1 MNAFPIAQPS
11 LISEASPVQFPGPHP
26 DKADVVVIGGG
37 VAGVS
42 TAYYLAKRGVRVVL
56 CEKGRVAAEQ
66 SSRNWGWVRQQGRDW
81 AELPIM
87 MEANR
92 LWQGLAAETGE
103 TDLNFSQSGCLY
115 LADSPAAMTKYEG
128 WYDTAKQ
135 AQLDMVLLTAADI
148 RARYPDIAGPVG
160 GGEWAGGMITPSDGR
175 AEPFVAVPALARA
188 AERAGAIIVENC
200 AVRTLDVAGGR
211 VAGGG
216 DGTWPDCDGP
226 CRSSGRR
233 MVNAFCRKC
242 WDRPAAIGC
251 PINGDAYRP
260 SANRWI

>member
-1 MNAFPIAQPS
+1 MLFPAAQPS

-26 DKADVVVIGGG
+26 DQADVVVIGGG

-103 TDLNFSQSGCLY
+103 TDLSFSQSGCLY

-128 WYDTAKQ
+128 WYDAAKQ
-135 AQLDMVLLTAADI
+135 AQLDTVLLTAADI
-148 RARYPDIAGPVG
+148 RDRYPNIAGPAD

-175 AEPFVAVPALARA
+175 AEPFLAVPALARA

-211 VAGGG
+211 VAGVVTEHGRVATDRVVLAGG
-216 DGTWPDCDGP
+216 AWSTHFAG
-226 CRSSGRR
+226 
-233 MVNAFCRKC
+233 NAG
-242 WDRPAAIGC
+242 DRPAAIGR
-251 PINGDAYRP
+251 PVNSDAHRP
-260 SANRWI
+260 GARRRV